1 MRKNILLLLVLCL
14 WSVSSIVR
22 AQNGTTVT
30 LKMNNVTLTQVL
42 DEVCEVNGY
51 DILCNAEVKKILDRQ
66 KVSVHEEKMPI
77 DLFFRNLLLGYRLI
91 AEIEGKTISIK
102 KVNFTT
108 GGGSKKRI
116 LKGMITDTDGEVIV
130 GATIV
135 LRNTKIA
142 TISDFDGNFSIDIP
156 DMDDPVLMVS
166 FLGMNSQNIHV
177 EGKSRLHVKMTTKEN
192 VLDDVVV
199 TGYQRIRRSEMVG
212 ANTMIKG
219 KDLDLK
225 GTNTL
230 EQMLQGKMPGT
241 VVINSSG
248 VVGTRQ
254 KVRVR
259 GTSTLLGSQEP
270 VWVVDGVIQTDP
282 LPFKTQELNSLGD
295 ISEDNMDMIR
305 NFVGSSISW
314 LNPNDI
320 DNITVLKDASA
331 TVLYGVKAANG
342 VIVITTKKG
351 NKGRLS
357 IGYHGG
363 VSIGERITYG
373 KMNLM
378 NSRER
383 NDVSREIYD
392 RRLVSSRSLEGVGY
406 EGLLNQYLNRQISYD
421 EFSRRAKQLDLQ
433 NTDWFDILY
442 RNPLSHSH
450 SISLSGGSE
459 HLTYYGSVYA
469 NINNGT
475 QIGNNSNVYGAA
487 LRLDNQI
494 GKKVQVSLDLAG
506 STGKTNSYFLI
517 NPYKYASTTS
527 RVIPCY
533 NDDGSLHYYPYR
545 TFGYKYNVLNEFNE
559 SGNENENRSFNVNAH
574 LQWDI
579 IDGLRFESTLGIA
592 ASNTVGHTYASERTY
607 AMTSIRGYEYGQYT
621 PADAKYRQSVLPHGG
636 EYNSLEY
643 HSLSYTWTNMLSYNK
658 LFGKDHRMSLMI
670 GEEIRSEKY
679 DGLSTT
685 RYGFM
690 PDRGLTFTTPPLTVT
705 SANQQVDNYLFNRM
719 TNKVTDRRT
728 NYLGLFA
735 SASYSYKECY
745 TATASL
751 RTDASNRFGQDTR
764 HRFLPVWSIGARW
777 NAINESWLR
786 DQDVLSDLS
795 LRLTYGWQGN
805 AVENYGPDLIAQIPD
820 DAIDNRTGEYTLKI
834 KSLAYPDLRWEKTS
848 TYNIGIDL
856 GFLHNRVQFSFEYYD
871 KRTRDMIVEL
881 NVPTEYGV
889 ATTPING
896 GRMRNSGLEFNLSAT
911 LIQTKKINW
920 TLSLNS
926 AKNFNKVESDI
937 NENDNWRTAVSGAL
951 NKKGYPVQSIWAF
964 EFKGINQENGDP
976 TFNVPSSTENP
987 EAVVDATAYM
997 KHMGSLEPDF
1007 TGGLSTSFRF
1017 IDFSVS
1023 ASFNLNLGGKRFL
1036 FPMFNDD
1043 IVEDV
1048 PSAYSNLPKDFVNH
1062 WRKSGDVTDV
1072 PGIPS
1077 RDLLKRR
1084 VLLPSGLTESS
1095 YRMYNYSD
1103 IRVASGSYMRCTN
1116 IGLNYFFPKKIVNRM
1131 RLGNLSLSLSVSNPF
1146 IIKSKD
1152 FKGLDPE
1159 VATGNQPVTRNY
1171 SFGINMT
1178 L

>member
-1 MRKNILLLLVLCL
+1 MKEKILLLLVLCL
-14 WSVSSIVR
+14 WGVSPVIK
-22 AQNGTTVT
+22 AQSGTTVT
-30 LKMNNVTLTQVL
+30 LKMDNVTLTQVL
-42 DEVCEVNGY
+42 DKVCKVNGY
-51 DILCNAEVKKILDRQ
+51 DLIYKADVKEILDRH
-66 KVSVHEEKMPI
+66 KVNVNEEKMPI
-77 DLFFRNLLLGYRLI
+77 DLFFRNLLIQYQLVADI
-91 AEIEGKTISIK
+91 DGKTISIQ

-108 GGGSKKRI
+108 GGASRKKI
-116 LKGMITDTDGEVIV
+116 LKGVITDSEGELVA
-130 GATIV
+130 GATVV

-142 TISDFDGNFSIDIP
+142 TISDFNGNFSIDIP
-156 DMDDPVLMVS
+156 DMDDPVLTIS
-166 FLGMNSQNIHV
+166 FLGMKSQNIHV
-177 EGKSRLHVKMTTKEN
+177 EGKSQLHVKMVSDVN
-192 VLDDVVV
+192 MLDDVVV

-219 KDLDLK
+219 EDLDLK

-241 VVINSSG
+241 VVINTSG

-282 LPFKTQELNSLGD
+282 LPFKSQELNSLGD

-320 DNITVLKDASA
+320 ENITVLKDASA

-351 NKGRLS
+351 HKGRLS

-363 VSIGERITYG
+363 VSIGERITYR

-383 NDVSREIYD
+383 NDVSREIYEK
-392 RRLVSSRSLEGVGY
+392 RLVSSRSLEEVGY
-406 EGLLNQYLNRQISYD
+406 EGLLNQYLNQQISYE
-421 EFSRRAKQLDLQ
+421 EFSRRAKQLDVQ

-450 SISLSGGSE
+450 SVSLSGGSE
-459 HLTYYGSVYA
+459 QLTYYGSVYA
-469 NINNGT
+469 NLNNGT
-475 QIGNNSNVYGAA
+475 QIGNNSNMYGAA
-487 LRLDNQI
+487 LRLDNKI
-494 GKKVQVSLDLAG
+494 GKNVQVSLDLAG

-517 NPYKYASTTS
+517 DPYKYASTTS

-533 NDDGSLHYYPYR
+533 NEDGSLHYYPYR
-545 TFGYKYNVLNEFNE
+545 TFGYKYNVLNEFYE
-559 SGNENENRSFNVNAH
+559 SGNENENRSFNVKGR

-579 IDGLRFESTLGIA
+579 IDGLRFESTLGFA
-592 ASNTVGHTYASERTY
+592 TSNTVGHTYASERTY

-621 PADAKYRQSVLPHGG
+621 PADEKYRQSRLPHGG
-636 EYNSLEY
+636 EYNSVEY

-658 LFGKDHRMSLMI
+658 LFGKDHRLSLMI
-670 GEEIRSEKY
+670 GEEVRSEKY
-679 DGLSTT
+679 DGLATT

-690 PDRGLTFTTPPLTVT
+690 PDRGQTFTTPPLTVT
-705 SANQQVDNYLFNRM
+705 SANQQVNNGLFDQM
-719 TNKVTDRRT
+719 TSKVTDRRT
-728 NYLGLFA
+728 NYLGMFA
-735 SASYSYKECY
+735 SASYSYKERY
-745 TATASL
+745 TATASI

-764 HRFLPVWSIGARW
+764 HRFLPVWSVGARW

-786 DQDVLSDLS
+786 DQNVLSDLS

-805 AVENYGPDLIAQIPD
+805 AVENYGPDLVARIPD
-820 DAIDNRTGEYTLKI
+820 RPIDNRTGEYILKI

-848 TYNIGIDL
+848 TYNIGVDL
-856 GFLHNRVQFSFEYYD
+856 CFLRNRVQFTFEYYD

-881 NVPTEYGV
+881 SVPTEYGV
-889 ATTPING
+889 STTPING
-896 GRMRNSGLEFNLSAT
+896 GRMRNTGLEFSVSAT
-911 LIQTKKINW
+911 LIQTKKLNW

-926 AKNFNKVESDI
+926 AKNFNKVESEI
-937 NENDNWRTAVSGAL
+937 NENSNWRTAVSGAL
-951 NKKGYPVQSIWAF
+951 NKNGYPVQSIWAF
-964 EFKGINQENGDP
+964 KFMGINQENGDP
-976 TFNVPSSTENP
+976 TFDVPLGTENP
-987 EAVVDATAYM
+987 EAVTDATAYM
-997 KHMGSLEPDF
+997 VHMGSLEPDF

-1017 IDFSVS
+1017 VDFSVS

-1048 PSAYSNLPKDFVNH
+1048 PSAYSNLPKDFVSH
-1062 WRKSGDVTDV
+1062 WRQPGDITDV

-1084 VLLPSGLTESS
+1084 VLLPTGLTESS

-1103 IRVASGSYMRCTN
+1103 IRVVSGSYLRCTN
-1116 IGLNYFFPKKIVNRM
+1116 LGLNYFFPKKIVNRM

-1146 IIKSKD
+1146 MINSKD

-1159 VATGNQPVTRNY
+1159 VATGNQPITRNY
-1171 SFGINMT
+1171 SFSINMT